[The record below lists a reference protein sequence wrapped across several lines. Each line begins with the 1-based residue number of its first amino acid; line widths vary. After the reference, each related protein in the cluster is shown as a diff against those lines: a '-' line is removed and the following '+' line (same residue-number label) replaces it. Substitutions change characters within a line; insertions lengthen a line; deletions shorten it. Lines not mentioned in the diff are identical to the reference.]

1 VDIALAG
8 AVVVYHKQLIA
19 ACLEK
24 IFPLGLALLATLIRD
39 MLLIQE
45 MHK

>member
-8 AVVVYHKQLIA
+8 AVVAYHNQLIA
-19 ACLEK
+19 ARLQK
-24 IFPLGLALLATLIRD
+24 ISPLGLALLATLIRD
-39 MLLIQE
+39 MLLVQE